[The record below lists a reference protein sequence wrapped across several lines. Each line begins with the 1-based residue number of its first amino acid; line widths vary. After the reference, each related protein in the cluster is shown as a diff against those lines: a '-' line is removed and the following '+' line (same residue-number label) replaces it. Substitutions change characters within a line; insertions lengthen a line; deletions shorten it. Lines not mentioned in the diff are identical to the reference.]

1 MIDFKKLRRVS
12 PMSRRMF
19 IIKNIGENRNVEVEY
34 LFGLLNLY
42 NKKNRGRWFWQKATF
57 TGAIKDVFDKFN
69 STIDE
74 IIKELKLEDE
84 EYTLKKI
91 RITGNVLEDLLSKLE
106 MNLDVD
112 RENDKSYVKGYLDDN
127 LRALIV
133 GGLRDI
139 EK

>member
-69 STIDE
+69 STVDE

-91 RITGNVLEDLLSKLE
+91 RAAGNVLEDLLSKLE

-133 GGLRDI
+133 GGLRDM

>member
-1 MIDFKKLRRVS
+1 M
-12 PMSRRMF
+12 
-19 IIKNIGENRNVEVEY
+19 
-34 LFGLLNLY
+34 
-42 NKKNRGRWFWQKATF
+42 
-57 TGAIKDVFDKFN
+57 
-69 STIDE
+69 
-74 IIKELKLEDE
+74 EDE

-91 RITGNVLEDLLSKLE
+91 RVTGNVLEDLLAKLE

-112 RENDKSYVKGYLDDN
+112 REKDKSYVKGYLDDN